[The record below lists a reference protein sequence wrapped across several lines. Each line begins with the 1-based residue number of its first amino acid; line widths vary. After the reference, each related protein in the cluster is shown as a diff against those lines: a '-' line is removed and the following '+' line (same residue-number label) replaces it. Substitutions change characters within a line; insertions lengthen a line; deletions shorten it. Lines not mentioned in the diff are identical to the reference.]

1 MVGGITRPRAG
12 NLCAARPP
20 AMSTWGMASVVTRK
34 DVADGIRRLSL
45 SRKVVELHVSLRS
58 FPRLDGGPEALV
70 DAFLDAQ
77 CTLLVPTMAP
87 ELFAI
92 PAPVNDRPARN
103 GLDYAAE
110 DRESGS
116 RPGTTRAV
124 YDASRTETA
133 SWLGA
138 TPAYVAARPDRIRS
152 RFPVGELSALGPRAV
167 DLMNADTPEDAF
179 GPLRALV
186 ALDGAALLIGVS
198 LTRLTLLHLA
208 ETEAGRRPFIR
219 WALDPDGIPTRIRAG
234 ECSEGFDRLAPALQP
249 VETQTTVGTSLWR
262 AFPAV
267 EVVKRAAAAI
277 RVEPNITHCPNTQC
291 IECADAIAG
300 GPVE

>member
-1 MVGGITRPRAG
+1 
-12 NLCAARPP
+12 
-20 AMSTWGMASVVTRK
+20 MASVATRQ
-34 DVADGIRRLSL
+34 DLADGIRRLNL

-58 FPRLDGGPEALV
+58 FPRLDGGPEALIS
-70 DAFLDAQ
+70 AFLDAE

-92 PAPVNDRPARN
+92 PAPANDRPAQN

-110 DRESGS
+110 DRESAS
-116 RPGTTRAV
+116 RRATSWQV
-124 YDASRTETA
+124 YDARRTETA

-152 RFPVGELSALGPRAV
+152 RFPVGEFSALGPRAAA
-167 DLMNADTPEDAF
+167 LMDADTPEDAF

-186 ALDGAALLIGVS
+186 ALDGVALLIGVS

-219 WALDPDGIPTRIRAG
+219 WALDPDGAPTRIRAG

-249 VETQTTVGTSLWR
+249 VESKTTVGASAWR
-262 AFPAV
+262 AFPAA
-267 EVVKRAAAAI
+267 EVVKRAVAAI
-277 RVEPNITHCPNTQC
+277 RAQPNITHCPNPAC

-300 GPVE
+300 GPAE